1 MTLQFRLLK
10 HPSEATRPRGLAR
23 RVAGDLSINDVDQHA
38 DQHADQHV
46 DQHGGDHEYI
56 FWRLQDLQ
64 LAA

>member
-1 MTLQFRLLK
+1 MTLQFQLLK

-23 RVAGDLSINDVDQHA
+23 RVAGDLSVNDV
-38 DQHADQHV
+38 DQHV
-46 DQHGGDHEYI
+46 DQHIDQHVDDHECI